1 MQAESVFDE
10 LQQVIEI
17 NSHTKNKAGV
27 DRNGEIF
34 SDWLHALGFSMQR
47 HRREHI
53 GDHLH
58 FQSSKAPGPKL
69 LLLGHLDTVFP
80 EKTFVDFKQDENW
93 IYGPGVCD
101 MKGGNHVAL
110 SALRNIFKSQ
120 GGIKNID
127 MLLVS
132 DEETGSDDSKK
143 LTASLATQYDA
154 CLVFEAA
161 GKNGEVVIGR
171 KGVGTFNIEI
181 TGKPAHAGNHYS
193 EGINANLA
201 AAKMIIALTEL
212 TDLSKQSTVNVG
224 KMQGG
229 IGANTISPKASLLA
243 EIRYTLTTEKARLL
257 LALDKII
264 TDAQISGVQVNVTGG
279 IQRDVME
286 PTEQQSALISHI
298 ENLIGEPLPTEKRGG
313 VSDANIVSAVGV
325 PTIDGFGPFG
335 DGDHTR
341 DERAC
346 KKSFQKRI
354 EQVTKVLAFYNAR

>member
-1 MQAESVFDE
+1 MHNDAVFDE

-34 SDWLHALGFSMQR
+34 TSWMQELGFSTQR
-47 HRREHI
+47 HSRDTI

-58 FQSSKAPGPKL
+58 FQSNKVNGPKL

-80 EKTFVDFKQDENW
+80 ENTFVDFKQDQQW
-93 IYGPGVCD
+93 VYGPGVCD

-110 SALRNIFKSQ
+110 TALRNTYANR
-120 GGIKNID
+120 GGINNID

-132 DEETGSDDSKK
+132 DEETGSDDSKL
-143 LTASLATQYDA
+143 LTADLAKQYDA

-181 TGKPAHAGNHYS
+181 IGKPSHAGNHYAD
-193 EGINANLA
+193 GINANLA
-201 AAKMIIALTEL
+201 AAKVLIALTQL
-212 TDLSKQSTVNVG
+212 TDLEKHSTVNVG
-224 KMQGG
+224 KMHGG
-229 IGANTISPKASLLA
+229 IGANTISPSAQLIV
-243 EIRYTLTTEKARLL
+243 EIRYILSSEKERMLR
-257 LALDKII
+257 ALDAIL
-264 TDAQISGVQVNVTGG
+264 TEAQLSGVQIQLTGG

-286 PTEQQSALISHI
+286 PNAAQSAFISQI
-298 ENLIGEPLPTEKRGG
+298 EQLIGETLPTEKRGG
-313 VSDANIVSAVGV
+313 VSDANIVSAAGV

-341 DERAC
+341 NERAC
-346 KKSFQKRI
+346 KKSFIKRV
-354 EQVTKVLAFYNAR
+354 EQVTKVLSFYNCF